1 MLSFYDSLS
10 NSLTLKFPSLLSV
23 ATAAVVVAGEFYL
36 MARISLSSIMSVTSF
51 ASFEFSFRFGVSGG
65 WLLILLK
72 RGGSGRCW

>member
-51 ASFEFSFRFGVSGG
+51 ASFEFSFGLVSGG
-65 WLLILLK
+65 WLFILLN
-72 RGGSGRCW
+72 R